1 MITIPV
7 EYCQLPTAEDLPDSD
22 ETPVD
27 NELQN
32 HIPNVLL
39 NLLMWIWRDRQDWF
53 FGVDMCY
60 YYEAN
65 IQEPK
70 KSKSIVPDGF
80 LAIGVPQ
87 LKSEGGRLSYVLWQE
102 RVKPILV
109 LEVISKE
116 YNGEYDQ
123 KLRQYQALGIIYYVI
138 YNSLSG
144 RRGLYKRHE
153 SLEVYKLINGKYEL
167 LPSVTLLSESGKSES
182 GKGIWIPEINLG
194 IGCER
199 HILGN
204 WERDWLYWYDRNCVR
219 YPTAEERAQ
228 QAEATQHQAET
239 AQQQAEAARQQAE
252 AARQQAEAA
261 RQQAE
266 AARQQ
271 AEEIAMQERN
281 DKEKLAAHL
290 RSLGINPDE
299 IL

>member
-1 MITIPV
+1 MLKAMITIPV
-7 EYCQLPTAEDLPDSD
+7 EYRQLPTAEDLPDSD

-123 KLRQYQALGIIYYVI
+123 KLRQYQELGIIYYVI

-182 GKGIWIPEINLG
+182 GKSESGKVIWIPEIDLG

-199 HILGN
+199 RILGN

-252 AARQQAEAA
+252 AARQQAEA
-261 RQQAE
+261 
-266 AARQQ
+266 
-271 AEEIAMQERN
+271 IAMQERN

>member
-1 MITIPV
+1 MITIPS
-7 EYCQLPTAEDLPDSD
+7 EYRQLPTAEDLPDSD

-123 KLRQYQALGIIYYVI
+123 KLRQYQELGIIYYVI

-182 GKGIWIPEINLG
+182 GKSESGKVIWIPEIDLG

-199 HILGN
+199 RILGN

-219 YPTAEERAQ
+219 YRTAEERAQ
-228 QAEATQHQAET
+228 QAEA
-239 AQQQAEAARQQAE
+239 AQQQAEA
-252 AARQQAEAA
+252 
-261 RQQAE
+261 
-266 AARQQ
+266 
-271 AEEIAMQERN
+271 IAMQERQQKLQERQQ
-281 DKEKLAAHL
+281 KEKLANYL
-290 RSLGINPDE
+290 SSIGIDPDA
-299 IL
+299 I